1 MAHLILLAAGQ
12 STRLNQD
19 KTLVEIAG
27 KPLIYYPIAAF
38 NDHPEITNII
48 IVANKTNRK
57 AIEQIVKQYRFKKVQ
72 TVTLGG
78 STRQESFAKGFAKIA
93 KTKDLILV
101 HNAANPLISQEEIT
115 AIIEAATT
123 HGAAILGHP
132 LTATIKEIHGQKIK
146 KTHDRN
152 KLFAAQTPQAA
163 DYPTFQKAL
172 QNAAKQNLEAT
183 DESMLLEAIGQK
195 VSVLP
200 AHEHNFKITTP
211 TDLLKLRAILGETP
225 TNFKVGIGQD
235 SHQFDPTEKGLTLA
249 GLHFPEYPKLKA
261 NSDGDVILHAIFNA
275 LSQAI
280 GDKSLGFYADPLFA
294 KGITDSQK
302 YLTPLLQKIHK
313 QKLQIN
319 TIGLMLECK
328 IPQIDPLNNKLKT
341 SLAAIFQIPKTRI
354 GITATSG
361 EQLTSFGQGLGIQCF
376 AIVSLTSK
384 SD

>member
-1 MAHLILLAAGQ
+1 MAQTLLLAAGQ

-27 KPLIYYPIAAF
+27 KPLIYYPISAF

-57 AIEQIVKQYRFKKVQ
+57 AIKQIVKQYRFKKVQ

-78 STRQESFAKGFAKIA
+78 QTRQESFAKGFAKIA

-132 LTATIKEIHGQKIK
+132 LTSTIKEIRGPKIH

-172 QNAAKQNLEAT
+172 QNAAKHQLEVT

-200 AHEHNFKITTP
+200 AHEHNFKITTV

-225 TNFKVGIGQD
+225 TNYRIGIGQD
-235 SHQFDPTEKGLTLA
+235 SHQFDEALGLTLA
-249 GLHFPEYPKLKA
+249 GLHFPEYQKLKA